1 MRPMVSIIVP
11 IYNAEQYLRRCVDS
25 ILNQEYTDYELLL
38 VNDGS
43 TDASGDICEEYGDQ
57 DPRVIVIQKEN
68 TGVSDSRNRALDRAR
83 GKYLQFLDSD
93 DWITPDAT
101 RLFVRAAEEYGCDT
115 FTAWWESVCPPRE
128 TSKRRA
134 CSPEKSSQHI

>member
-1 MRPMVSIIVP
+1 MQPMVSIIVP

-25 ILNQEYTDYELLL
+25 ILNQEYTEYELLL

-83 GKYLQFLDSD
+83 GKYLQFLGSA
-93 DWITPDAT
+93 DWVTPDDT
-101 RLFVRAAEEYGCDT
+101 AAQMM
-115 FTAWWESVCPPRE
+115 E
-128 TSKRRA
+128 TPA
-134 CSPEKSSQHI
+134 DF

>member
-43 TDASGDICEEYGDQ
+43 TDASGDICEEYGDR
-57 DPRVIVIQKEN
+57 DPRVIVIQ
-68 TGVSDSRNRALDRAR
+68 SSLSRNCRYFPRAR
-83 GKYLQFLDSD
+83 SSARFLLSETPVFSF
-93 DWITPDAT
+93 WITMT
-101 RLFVRAAEEYGCDT
+101 LG
-115 FTAWWESVCPPRE
+115 SL
-128 TSKRRA
+128 
-134 CSPEKSSQHI
+134 SPYSSQISAVPRQ

>member
-68 TGVSDSRNRALDRAR
+68 TGVFTNIDR
-83 GKYLQFLDSD
+83 KS
-93 DWITPDAT
+93 T
-101 RLFVRAAEEYGCDT
+101 RLN
-115 FTAWWESVCPPRE
+115 
-128 TSKRRA
+128 
-134 CSPEKSSQHI
+134 SSHEWISRMPSSA

>member
-43 TDASGDICEEYGDQ
+43 TDASGDICEEYGDR

-101 RLFVRAAEEYGCDT
+101 RLFVRCLLY
-115 FTAWWESVCPPRE
+115 
-128 TSKRRA
+128 TSR
-134 CSPEKSSQHI
+134 CV

>member
-1 MRPMVSIIVP
+1 MQPMVSIIVP

-93 DWITPDAT
+93 TGCHQT
-101 RLFVRAAEEYGCDT
+101 VRAG
-115 FTAWWESVCPPRE
+115 SGGVRL
-128 TSKRRA
+128 
-134 CSPEKSSQHI
+134 